1 MTNITKEEFLSVWLD
16 KNLNAEQVAKKLGI
30 TTRRSRDLAT
40 RFGYRKPRDAYCDR
54 RAEIRRAKMPGREEF
69 TEAWDDD
76 ELTRAD
82 IAERFGIAVSTLV
95 ALARRYDLTLERHH
109 YMKTSSV
116 IDPTPEEIAQRA
128 AEVRAGWSVSRANR
142 KEQQRQDRLRNS
154 LA

>member
-54 RAEIRRAKMPGREEF
+54 RAEIRRARMPGREEF

-95 ALARRYDLTLERHH
+95 TLARRYDLPLERHH
-109 YMKTSSV
+109 YMRTSSV

-128 AEVRAGWSVSRANR
+128 AEVRAGWSKSRANR